1 MSFSSSLRTFRT
13 QFHSRRHGRKHGP
26 VRQCSVACS
35 RPAVE
40 DLESRI
46 LLAGSY
52 GQLPLSFEPNVGQ
65 TSAQVQFQARG
76 AGYGLFLAPGRAVLN
91 LESPSADQSGNILG
105 LQLVG
110 ANNAAPAVG
119 QDRQASVSN
128 YFIGNDPSAWHANVP
143 HYGGVRYENVYP
155 GINIVYYGNQGQLE
169 YDFDVAPGGDPGL
182 IRLGFTGTQAKSL
195 DSAGNL
201 VLHTSGGDVVQHA
214 PVLYQET
221 DGVRQEVAGQYV
233 INQDGT
239 VSFAIGA
246 YDANR
251 ALMIDPLLV
260 YSTYLGGNGGA
271 NGWSIAVDSSG
282 AAYIAGDADV
292 GFPTVNA
299 LQGPFGGGVTDAF
312 VSKLNA
318 AGSALVYSTYFG
330 GGNAD
335 GARGI
340 AVDSSG
346 AAYVTGYTTSTNFP
360 TANALQGTFGG
371 TIEKQFFAFGDAF
384 VAKLNPAGSALLY
397 STYLGGKGDE
407 VGHGIAVDSS
417 GDAYVTGE
425 TTSAD
430 FPTVHSLQSNTN
442 MDAAF
447 VAKLNPSGSA
457 LLYSTYLGGNQGG
470 SSNAGNGI
478 AVDSSGAAYVTG
490 QTNATDFA
498 TTTSAFQ
505 RASGGDYDAFV
516 TKLNPAGSALIYST
530 YLGGAQKDFGN
541 GIAVDSSG
549 VAHVTGATAMI
560 PFSNSYNDFPTAN
573 ALQGAFS
580 TGVENAFV
588 TALNA
593 AGSALIYSTFLGGGP
608 FDFGSGIAV
617 DSSGDAYVVGN
628 TDSSHFPTAN
638 AIQESYGGGDFDA
651 FVTKLNPAGALF
663 YSTYL
668 GGTGRDD
675 GRGIAVDSLGNAYV
689 TGQTGSTDFPMINAL
704 QGHQSDPSRL
714 GDTFIT
720 KIDSNRSLTATQK
733 YIAAVYLDLL
743 GRPVDA
749 PGLNFWSGLLDHGTA
764 RSAVATSLTHS
775 DEYFATIIRPAY
787 QQFLSRDADAGG
799 LSYWTAL
806 MHGGLTDEQLEA
818 GFIGSPEFYN
828 HSGGTDKGWV
838 DAMYQNLLGRLPDGA
853 GESYWI
859 NQLAQGANRGAV
871 AYGFAASLERE
882 IGHLTDD
889 YRRFL
894 GRFPGPGEI
903 NFWVIEFL
911 RGVTNE
917 DIITGFIASD
927 EYANGQ
933 IVDHQPPVIIV
944 QSPGARLVT
953 NKNVTVTGHVTDD
966 RSGVATLQAQV
977 DAGTFTSVSF
987 DAAGAFSFTTALAL
1001 EGSAD
1006 GRHRV
1011 RLQATDKAGNLPA
1024 FSDVF
1029 FTLAAKPPAAPAAPH
1044 LLPASDSGVSQTD
1057 DITNVTSPTVLVD
1070 VQAGQLVRLFVDG
1083 HQAGATTAASSQ
1095 VSFVAGPLADGV
1107 HQMTA
1112 TVQDAVGNVS
1122 SASAALAV
1130 TIDTVTP
1137 AAPVFDLTAATD
1149 SGAVGDH
1156 TTNFTTVALTGAAA
1170 AGVRIDV
1177 LQTGD
1182 TTSAAGGAFTLT
1194 NIALRLGDNSLTA
1207 RATGVAG
1214 NQSSFTRVITRV
1226 AAATTTYDL
1235 ALQAFE
1241 AVHNEISFTPYN
1253 GLQKG
1258 GTAAGESGAG
1268 NDWDQAALLIDRL
1281 TALGVVARFVSGR
1294 VSAPVSDLMAWLGV
1308 ENSSAVDVV
1317 LKTSGA
1323 NPVFSTI
1330 PDVLEFDHTWVEA
1343 DVPLPH
1349 GGSTTVAVD
1358 PSWKFRQYHAG
1369 LTGILTKVPFDMN
1382 GFLSQVRTERGY
1394 EFYQDQVAAYLK
1406 ANDPTLSL
1414 ADVPHDG
1421 PIIAEYPNSFPA
1433 ALPYTVLG
1441 ALTRQTTAPD
1451 VIKQRAT
1458 LTLSA
1463 GATTLFVDNV
1473 IVPDVALERITVSY
1487 ADAGG
1492 GNVLPQL
1499 RIAGQIVQTGAAVAK
1514 GASLALKVESLEPG
1528 DGVVDQTWSSTL
1540 QAGDYAAVGLDVN
1553 QFSPTG
1559 LTRMQAAVNQASF
1572 SALAGQS
1579 LSPEDQIGAFLGLA
1593 ISKWFYE
1600 YEVGRHTL
1608 NGLTGA
1614 VAAHQGLEFGVT
1626 TSRTTVGY
1634 FADLQ
1639 NPFVPPAAAVDI
1651 PGSVED
1657 SVPIDD
1663 DASGDN
1669 ARFSL
1674 IGLSGSSQE
1683 HALWEELINTP
1694 SMSTVKS
1701 LQIAAATG
1709 IPVLVINS
1717 GNKAAQMSQ
1726 LTLSASDVAAIS
1738 AAVDA
1743 GATVTTP
1750 RDPTP
1755 LRQWSG
1761 VGYIADYGTSV
1772 AYMISGGLNAAQHA
1786 ASHGGFASGD
1796 PIAALLARLGTPD
1809 QNQYFCPIPA
1819 IQNGVQSSPGAL
1831 PNPVAAMPVTADDWA
1846 AFVNSIPA
1854 AVKAVTDPVNS
1865 ANGNVVRDETD
1876 VQLIGIGLSLEF
1888 ARHYDS
1894 QSTLDMGMGPGWV
1907 FSYGDFLAFNSDNS
1921 ITWTTQQGY
1930 GYTFTPNGAGYS
1942 TPDTLHGTFTAVA
1955 GGFRYRYQDGLTYT
1969 FDTLGRVTE
1978 IRDRNDNA
1986 LTLTH
1991 VGTTRQLS
1999 AVSEADAP
2007 SHTLTFTYTAGLL
2020 TSVAD
2025 FTGRSWTYQYTAG
2038 RLGAVAGPGDAGA
2051 VPFTVHYD
2059 YYTDAARSGLLRQIT
2074 VADGGALTYTYY
2086 PNRRAFQG
2094 VGPDG
2099 NTNTFS
2105 YNLYRQQ
2112 TTHLDADG
2120 GVDVHGYDLAGD
2132 NLGTTFS
2139 DGTSVSTVWTNGLR
2153 TKVTDTFG
2161 NSTQFVYDSLG
2172 NVTRRIDFN
2181 GVVTDY
2187 TYDPVF
2193 SNIIS
2198 VAEPGGRVTHFDYD
2212 NRGNL
2217 KKVTD
2222 AAGGQTT
2229 FTYDVHGLVQ
2239 SSTRPNGNLTPTP
2252 QGFTT
2257 RFTYND
2263 AGQAVERDTDAP
2275 SVEKFDYDARGNLK
2289 THTDADGNATAYTY
2303 DIRDRLI
2310 KTTDA
2315 LGHDSSRSYDVMG
2328 NVVSITDVL
2337 GRTTKY
2343 KYDAREHM
2351 VAVTQPDL
2359 TVDSFA
2365 YDQSNDLTASTDELG
2380 RVTHYQ
2386 IDALNRRAQTIF
2398 ADGTSNRT
2406 LFDSENRVQSFEDA
2420 AGNIQQF
2427 GYDKLGRMTQQT
2439 FLQGSGAP
2447 GPTLS
2452 WTYDDLGN
2460 LLRMTD
2466 ALGHVTAYDY
2476 DLLDR
2481 NTKITDPDNGVTSF
2495 AYDADGNATSVTDAD
2510 GNKTSYTY
2518 DLFDRKIS
2526 ETDALGAV
2534 TNFTLD
2540 AFGNLTAETD
2550 RDGRKRTFD
2559 YDALN
2564 RKTAEKW
2571 LDGAGT
2577 VIRAFSY
2584 NYDAAG
2590 QLKSASDAGSSLT
2603 YTYDARGRI
2612 STVTNV
2618 GTANTP
2624 VVTLAY
2630 SHDNAGNLI
2639 ATTDSVNGVQDGLN
2653 AYTYDDLNR
2662 MIQVVQTGP
2671 GATDKRVDLTY
2682 NGVNQFA
2689 TISRFADVGGSQQV
2703 AATSYAYDFMNRL
2716 TSMTDVHGATT
2727 LASESLTYD
2736 GASRITQVA
2745 SDAGTTNLIF
2755 DNRDQLTA
2763 ASYSAAPGRNE
2774 SYTYDPAGNRLS
2786 SGGQSIQTD
2795 PGNRLKNDGVFKY
2808 AYDDEGNLIQRTEI
2822 ATGKVRAFQWDYRN
2836 RLTAV
2841 IDRDAS
2847 GTAVA
2852 RTDYT
2857 YDAFDRR
2864 IAKAVDANLQ
2874 DPVPAATTQFIY
2886 DQTNV
2891 LLEFTDADGSAGP
2904 QAPTLSMHYLYGPA
2918 IDQIMAQEGPAH
2930 GTVWALADHL
2940 GSVRTLV
2947 DGAGGVL
2954 DRLTYDSFGT
2964 VQSSGQAGPITSH
2977 LFAGREFDAETGLY
2991 YNRARYFDAAGARFL
3006 SQDPIRFGGGDV
3018 NLYRYVHNN
3027 PFSMTDPTGLDTFAI
3042 GGTITG
3048 FIGIVGVT
3056 FSPYLVWD
3064 GTSKIP
3070 DLQLTIG
3077 GGFGFG
3083 ARISGAGTVTVT
3095 NADSTSDLTGK
3106 GIESG
3111 GGAGLG
3117 KYVGV
3122 DYVVPDPNAKNQ
3134 YGGGSVS
3141 GGIGVGFDIHKFWT
3155 RTGSLSDVWKWA
3167 KSKCQ

>member
-13 QFHSRRHGRKHGP
+13 QFHSRRYGRKRGP
-26 VRQCSVACS
+26 VRQCPVACS

-46 LLAGSY
+46 LLTGSY

-91 LESPSADQSGNILG
+91 LEGPSADQSGNVLG

-110 ANNAAPAVG
+110 ANNAAPAVA
-119 QDRQASVSN
+119 QDRQAGVSN
-128 YFIGNDPSAWHANVP
+128 YFIGNDPSAWRANVP
-143 HYGGVRYENVYP
+143 HYGGVRYQNVYP
-155 GINIVYYGNQGQLE
+155 ATDIVYYGNQGQLE

-182 IRLGFTGTQAKSL
+182 IRLGFTGTQEKSL

-201 VLHTSGGDVVQHA
+201 VLHTSAGDVVQHA

-221 DGVRQEVAGQYV
+221 DGVRQKVAGQYV

-282 AAYIAGDADV
+282 AAYVAGDADV
-292 GFPTVNA
+292 GFPTANA
-299 LQGPFGGGVTDAF
+299 LQGTFGGGVTDVF

-371 TIEKQFFAFGDAF
+371 TVEKQFFAFGDAF

-470 SSNAGNGI
+470 SDNAGNGI

-498 TTTSAFQ
+498 TTPGAFQ
-505 RASGGDYDAFV
+505 RTSGGDYDAFV

-530 YLGGAQKDFGN
+530 YLGGSLRDFGN

-549 VAHVTGATAMI
+549 VAHVTGAATII
-560 PFSNSYNDFPTAN
+560 PLSNSYNDFPTAN
-573 ALQGAFS
+573 AVQGAFS

-628 TDSSHFPTAN
+628 TDSPHFPTAN
-638 AIQESYGGGDFDA
+638 AIQGSYVGGDFDA
-651 FVTKLNPAGALF
+651 FVTKLSPAGNVLV

-675 GRGIAVDSLGNAYV
+675 GRGIAVDSSGNAYV
-689 TGQTGSTDFPMINAL
+689 TGQTGSTDYPAINAL
-704 QGHQSDPSRL
+704 QGQQSDASHL
-714 GDTFIT
+714 GDAFIT
-720 KIDSNRSLTATQK
+720 KIDSNHSLSATQV

-749 PGLNFWSGLLDHGTA
+749 SGLNFWSGLLDQGTA
-764 RSAVATSLTHS
+764 RGSVAIALTHS

-787 QQFLSRDADAGG
+787 QKFLGRNSDPGG
-799 LSYWTAL
+799 LTYWTAR

-818 GFIGSPEFYN
+818 GFIGAPEYYN
-828 HSGGTDKGWV
+828 HAGGTDKGWV
-838 DAMYQNLLGRLPDGA
+838 DAMYQDLLGRGPDSG
-853 GESYWI
+853 GEGYWI
-859 NQLAQGANRGAV
+859 NQLALGANRGVV

-882 IGHLTDD
+882 LGHLSDD
-889 YRRFL
+889 YQRFL
-894 GRFPGPGEI
+894 GRFPGAGET
-903 NFWVIEFL
+903 NFWVIQFL
-911 RGVTNE
+911 QGVTNE
-917 DIITGFIASD
+917 AIITGFIASD
-927 EYANGQ
+927 EYANAHGLVA
-933 IVDHQPPVIIV
+933 VDTQPPVIIV
-944 QSPGARLVT
+944 QSPGPRLVT

-977 DAGTFTSVSF
+977 DAGAFTSVSL
-987 DAAGAFSFTTALAL
+987 DAAGGFSFTTALAL
-1001 EGSAD
+1001 NGSAD
-1006 GRHRV
+1006 GQHRV

-1024 FSDVF
+1024 FSDFF
-1029 FTLAAKPPAAPAAPH
+1029 FTLTAKPPAAPAAPH
-1044 LLPASDSGVSQTD
+1044 LLPASDSGASQTD
-1057 DITNVTSPTVLVD
+1057 NITNVTSPTVLVG

-1083 HQAGATTAASSQ
+1083 KQAGATTAASTQ
-1095 VSFVAGPLADGV
+1095 VSFVTGPLADGV
-1107 HQMTA
+1107 HQITA

-1130 TIDTVTP
+1130 TIDTVAP

-1156 TTNFTTVALTGAAA
+1156 TTDFATVALTGAAA

-1182 TTSAAGGAFTLT
+1182 TTTAAGGAFTLA
-1194 NIALRLGDNSLTA
+1194 NVALRLGDNSLTA
-1207 RATGVAG
+1207 RATDVAG
-1214 NQSSFTRVITRV
+1214 NQSSFTRVLTRV

-1241 AVHNEISFTPYN
+1241 SVHNEVSFTPYN

-1258 GTAAGESGAG
+1258 GAAAAESGAG
-1268 NDWDQAALLIDRL
+1268 NDWDQAALLIERL
-1281 TALGVVARFVSGR
+1281 TALGVAARFVSGR

-1317 LKTSGA
+1317 LETSGA
-1323 NPVFSTI
+1323 NPVFSTTI

-1394 EFYQDQVAAYLK
+1394 EFYQDQVAAYLQ

-1441 ALTRQTTAPD
+1441 ALTRQTTAPE
-1451 VIKQRAT
+1451 VMKQRAT

-1463 GATTLFVDNV
+1463 GAMTLFVDNV

-1499 RIAGQIVQTGAAVAK
+1499 RFAGQVVETGAAVAK
-1514 GASLALKVESLEPG
+1514 GASLALKVDSLEPG
-1528 DGVVDQTWSSTL
+1528 DNVVDNTWSSTL

-1553 QFSPTG
+1553 QFSLTG

-1579 LSPEDQIGAFLGLA
+1579 VSPEDQIGAFLGLA

-1634 FADLQ
+1634 YADLQ
-1639 NPFVPPAAAVDI
+1639 NPFVPTAAAVDI

-1701 LQIAAATG
+1701 LQIAGAAG

-1717 GNKAAQMSQ
+1717 GNKAAQMPQ
-1726 LTLSASDVAAIS
+1726 LTLSAGDVAAIS

-1772 AYMISGGLNAAQHA
+1772 AYMISGGLNADQHA
-1786 ASHGGFASGD
+1786 VAHGGFASGT
-1796 PIAALLARLGTPD
+1796 PIAVTFIIKGTPD
-1809 QNQYFCPIPA
+1809 QNQFYCPAPKVGPA
-1819 IQNGVQSSPGAL
+1819 R
-1831 PNPVAAMPVTADDWA
+1831 
-1846 AFVNSIPA
+1846 
-1854 AVKAVTDPVNS
+1854 DPVNS

-1876 VQLIGIGLSLEF
+1876 IQLPGIGLPLEF

-1894 QSTLDMGMGPGWV
+1894 QSTLDVGMGPGWV
-1907 FSYGDFLAFNSDNS
+1907 STYSDFLAFNVDNS
-1921 ITWTTQQGY
+1921 ITWTTSQGY
-1930 GYTFTPNGAGYS
+1930 RYTFTPDGSAYKV
-1942 TPDTLHGTFTAVA
+1942 PDSLHGTFAA
-1955 GGFRYRYQDGLTYT
+1955 IPGGYRYRNRDGMTFT
-1969 FDTLGRVTE
+1969 FDNLGRLTE

-1986 LTLTH
+1986 LTLTR
-1991 VGTTRQLS
+1991 VGSTRQLAS
-1999 AVSEADAP
+1999 VSEADAP
-2007 SHTLTFTYTAGLL
+2007 SHTLSFSYTGGLL
-2020 TSVAD
+2020 TGITD
-2025 FTGRSWTYQYTAG
+2025 FTGRTWTYRYTAG
-2038 RLGAVAGPGDAGA
+2038 RLAGVTGPGDASA
-2051 VPFTVHYD
+2051 APFTVSYD
-2059 YYTDAARSGLLRQIT
+2059 YYSDAALIGLLRQIT
-2074 VADGGALTYTYY
+2074 LADGGTLTYAYY
-2086 PNRRAFQG
+2086 PNQRAFQG
-2094 VGPDG
+2094 TEPDG

-2105 YNLYRQQ
+2105 YNLYRLQ
-2112 TTHLDADG
+2112 TTHVDADG
-2120 GVDVHGYDLAGD
+2120 SADIHMYNLAG
-2132 NLGTTFS
+2132 NSLGTILPGGSMVTW
-2139 DGTSVSTVWTNGLR
+2139 VWTNSLL
-2153 TKVTDTFG
+2153 TSQTDA
-2161 NSTQFVYDSLG
+2161 LG
-2172 NVTRRIDFN
+2172 NTTSYQYDALGNMTQQVDAAGMVTSF
-2181 GVVTDY
+2181 

-2193 SNIIS
+2193 SN
-2198 VAEPGGRVTHFDYD
+2198 VTSITRAGSRITQYVYD
-2212 NRGNL
+2212 SHGNL
-2217 KKVTD
+2217 VKLIDANGDVTAYSYD
-2222 AAGGQTT
+2222 ALGQLKSKTE
-2229 FTYDVHGLVQ
+2229 
-2239 SSTRPNGNLTPTP
+2239 PNGVASGVL
-2252 QGFTT
+2252 GSYTT
-2257 RFTYND
+2257 QFAYND
-2263 AGQAVERDTDAP
+2263 VGQVITRSTDLPATDH
-2275 SVEKFDYDARGNLK
+2275 FDYDARGNIVK
-2289 THTDADGNATAYTY
+2289 QIDANGQAAILQY
-2303 DIRDRLI
+2303 DVRDRLI
-2310 KTTDA
+2310 KVADALGHSSTFAYDVMNNVIRSTDA
-2315 LGHDSSRSYDVMG
+2315 LGRVTEY
-2328 NVVSITDVL
+2328 
-2337 GRTTKY
+2337 R
-2343 KYDAREHM
+2343 YDAKERLSQLIN
-2351 VAVTQPDL
+2351 A
-2359 TVDSFA
+2359 DSTSQFYA
-2365 YDQSNDLTASTDELG
+2365 YDKGENLATITDELG
-2380 RVTHYQ
+2380 RQTHQ
-2386 IDALNRRAQTIF
+2386 EFDPLRRLTQRVF
-2398 ADGTSNRT
+2398 ADGTDERTLYDGGGRPTLLIDARGSRLEQSHDALGRLTRETTIQGDGSAGPSTSYAYDDVGNRT
-2406 LFDSENRVQSFEDA
+2406 SV
-2420 AGNIQQF
+2420 
-2427 GYDKLGRMTQQT
+2427 
-2439 FLQGSGAP
+2439 
-2447 GPTLS
+2447 
-2452 WTYDDLGN
+2452 
-2460 LLRMTD
+2460 TD
-2466 ALGHVTAYDY
+2466 PLGHVTHMDY
-2476 DLLDR
+2476 DLGNRLIA
-2481 NTKITDPDNGVTSF
+2481 TTDANGATTHISFDHNGNVTGVVDASGNQTSY
-2495 AYDADGNATSVTDAD
+2495 AYDVQNHEVSAQDAN
-2510 GNKTSYTY
+2510 GRASTLSY
-2518 DLFDRKIS
+2518 
-2526 ETDALGAV
+2526 DAVGHV
-2534 TNFTLD
+2534 I
-2540 AFGNLTAETD
+2540 GSTD
-2550 RDGRKRTFD
+2550 RDGRRRVFS
-2559 YDALN
+2559 YDVLG
-2564 RKTAEKW
+2564 RLTTEKW
-2571 LDGAGT
+2571 LDGVGT
-2577 VIRAFSY
+2577 TIRTCSY
-2584 NYDAAG
+2584 DYDDAG
-2590 QLKSASDAGSSLT
+2590 QLKSVTDPDSSLSF
-2603 YTYDARGRI
+2603 TYDLRGNQV
-2612 STVTNV
+2612 SVVSSGALGMPATV
-2618 GTANTP
+2618 
-2624 VVTLAY
+2624 LAY
-2630 SHDNAGNLI
+2630 SFDAANNPIGLAASSAGSAL
-2639 ATTDSVNGVQDGLN
+2639 LFN
-2653 AYTYDDLNR
+2653 AYGVDALNR
-2662 MIQVVQTGP
+2662 VTTLLQSGP
-2671 GATDKRVDLTY
+2671 GLTDKRVNLSYNAVAQLT
-2682 NGVNQFA
+2682 G
-2689 TISRFADVGGSQQV
+2689 ISRYSDLAGTQTVASSQ
-2703 AATSYAYDFMNRL
+2703 YEYDFMNRQTAVTHAQGVAAL
-2716 TSMTDVHGATT
+2716 FAET
-2727 LASESLTYD
+2727 LRYD
-2736 GASRITQVA
+2736 AASRITGLVQNGNQV
-2745 SDAGTTNLIF
+2745 D
-2755 DNRDQLTA
+2755 
-2763 ASYSAAPGRNE
+2763 
-2774 SYTYDPAGNRLS
+2774 YTYDDVGQVLQAAPASGGPASAYQYDPTGNRKS
-2786 SGGQSIQTD
+2786 AGGHAYGTD
-2795 PGNRLKNDGVFKY
+2795 PDNRLRSDGVFSY
-2808 AYDDEGNLIQRTEI
+2808 VYDAEGNLIKRTQASTG
-2822 ATGKVRAFQWDYRN
+2822 ATREFLWDYHN
-2836 RLTAV
+2836 RLTSV
-2841 IDRDAS
+2841 IDKDAS
-2847 GTAVA
+2847 GKPVS
-2852 RTDYT
+2852 RMDYT
-2857 YDAFDRR
+2857 YDGLDRR
-2864 IAKAVDANLQ
+2864 IAKTVDTNLNDAAPGAMTYFVYDGRNVILEYT
-2874 DPVPAATTQFIY
+2874 DPDSVGGPQPAAVSMRY
-2886 DQTNV
+2886 LVGPGVDQVMAQDSGGGQTRW
-2891 LLEFTDADGSAGP
+2891 LLE
-2904 QAPTLSMHYLYGPA
+2904 
-2918 IDQIMAQEGPAH
+2918 
-2930 GTVWALADHL
+2930 DHL
-2940 GSVRTLV
+2940 GSVSTIV
-2947 DGAGGVL
+2947 DNTGAVV
-2954 DRLTYDSFGT
+2954 DRLAYDSYGN
-2964 VQSSGQAGPITSH
+2964 VVAESNPAASSRFRYAS
-2977 LFAGREFDAETGLY
+2977 REYDAETGLV
-2991 YNRARYFDAAGARFL
+2991 YNRARYYDPGIGRFI
-3006 SQDPIRFGGGDV
+3006 SQDPLGLGGQDFNVYRYSENNPITKTDPVGLQTLARGLGGSFGGIFAFLLSGIPPAAVFGATVSINYVTDTNGNWDVQLSAGPGVILGACGDV
-3018 NLYRYVHNN
+3018 GYTETK
-3027 PFSMTDPTGLDTFAI
+3027 TDANK
-3042 GGTITG
+3042 
-3048 FIGIVGVT
+3048 V
-3056 FSPYLVWD
+3056 
-3064 GTSKIP
+3064 
-3070 DLQLTIG
+3070 
-3077 GGFGFG
+3077 
-3083 ARISGAGTVTVT
+3083 
-3095 NADSTSDLTGK
+3095 SDLTGAGRQEGGDIGLVYFVGGETVQGKATLQQMKEDDTSAPK
-3106 GIESG
+3106 GTSHTVGVG
-3111 GGAGLG
+3111 G
-3117 KYVGV
+3117 GV
-3122 DYVVPDPNAKNQ
+3122 DYHV
-3134 YGGGSVS
+3134 
-3141 GGIGVGFDIHKFWT
+3141 FWT
-3155 RTGSLSDVWKWA
+3155 ETLSLTGGPRRFYRWA
-3167 KSKCQ
+3167 TGDPTPVFK